1 MNKDKS
7 SVASATGL
15 MVALNFLKPALGIF
29 LLPLYLNVLTGAEYG
44 LYTLMVAFSGILNII
59 GTLRINAAM
68 ITFYF
73 DYNHDPKALREYLR
87 QLFTFS
93 TILGSL
99 SFIIIYFLG
108 PNLFAILFKDD
119 SITFLPYGAIVAA
132 SGLLNA
138 INSVYYI
145 YLKNEKNF
153 KHLSWIIFLQIMG
166 AVVIQ
171 VVLILGYQLGVY
183 GLLLGIMIPYLLT
196 FVYIIFREK
205 DILTFHLK
213 INILGPSLKYSIALI
228 PFLFIYWLSSTG
240 DRIVLEQFI
249 DLKSVGQYALLMV
262 IAGVMFLVADSI
274 MNGIRPFL
282 FEAFQKGVESK
293 KVYIA
298 KLIKFYMAT
307 NVLTVGA
314 ILFIGH
320 NLNLVTSEPSF
331 LEVIPY
337 FTFGTAIVFL
347 RSYLLLFN
355 MQLNY
360 TKNSKEISLLS
371 LVSLFVLL
379 ALYYFWSQKW
389 GLEGVLYAGMVAGFF
404 TSVLFYFLAQGK
416 FKIPYNMIDLWVIP
430 FTAFGIN
437 FGWAYLTSFSNFWIG
452 VLQCITCII
461 ASFFILRGNFIEI
474 FALVKNK
481 GLTIGNEGT

>member
-1 MNKDKS
+1 MNKEKS

-15 MVALNFLKPALGIF
+15 MVALNFLKPAIGIF
-29 LLPLYLNVLTGAEYG
+29 LLPLYLNVLTGEEYG
-44 LYTLMVAFSGILNII
+44 LYTLMVAFSGILNIV
-59 GTLRINAAM
+59 GTLRVNSAM
-68 ITFYF
+68 IPFYF
-73 DYNHDPKALREYLR
+73 DYNHDRKALREYLR

-93 TILGSL
+93 TVMGGLCFL
-99 SFIIIYFLG
+99 LVFFIG
-108 PNLFAILFKDD
+108 PQLFEILFKDE
-119 SITFLPYGAIVAA
+119 SITFLPYGAIVSA

-153 KHLSWIIFLQIMG
+153 KHLSWIIFLQIVG

-171 VVLILGYQLGVY
+171 VVLILGYKLGVY

-196 FVYIIFREK
+196 FIYIIIKES

-213 INILGPSLKYSIALI
+213 PKLLFPSLKYSVALI
-228 PFLFIYWLSSTG
+228 PFLLIYWLSSTG

-282 FEAFQKGVESK
+282 YEAFQEGVEAK
-293 KVYIA
+293 KSYILR
-298 KLIKFYMAT
+298 LIKFYMAG

-337 FTFGTAIVFL
+337 FTLGATIVFL

-360 TKNSKEISLLS
+360 NKNSREISLLS
-371 LVSLFVLL
+371 IISLIVLL
-379 ALYYFWSQKW
+379 GLYYFWSQKL
-389 GLEGVLYAGMVAGFF
+389 GLEGVLYAGLVAGLFTAILFF
-404 TSVLFYFLAQGK
+404 ILAQGK
-416 FKIPYNMIDLWVIP
+416 FKIRYNLKDLWIIP
-430 FTAFGIN
+430 IITFTIN
-437 FGWAYLTSFSNFWIG
+437 FGWAYVSGLNYFWIG
-452 VLQCITCII
+452 GLQCLTCIV
-461 ASFFILRGNFIEI
+461 ASYFILRGNFIDI
-474 FALVKNK
+474 FALVKK
-481 GLTIGNEGT
+481 KEFTIGKKGT

>member
-15 MVALNFLKPALGIF
+15 MVALNFLKPAIGIF
-29 LLPLYLNVLTGAEYG
+29 LLPLYLNVLTGEEYG
-44 LYTLMVAFSGILNII
+44 LYTLMVAFSGILNIV
-59 GTLRINAAM
+59 GTLRVNSAM
-68 ITFYF
+68 IPFYF
-73 DYNHDPKALREYLR
+73 DFNHDRSALREYLR
-87 QLFTFS
+87 QLFSFS
-93 TILGSL
+93 TLLGTFCFL
-99 SFIIIYFLG
+99 FVFLLG
-108 PNLFAILFKDD
+108 PNLFDLLFKDE
-119 SITFLPYGAIVAA
+119 SITFLPYGAIVSA

-153 KHLSWIIFLQIMG
+153 KHLSWIIFLQIIG

-171 VVLILGYQLGVY
+171 VVLILGYKLGVY
-183 GLLLGIMIPYLLT
+183 GLLLGIMVPYLLT
-196 FVYIIFREK
+196 FFYIIFKEK
-205 DILTFHLK
+205 DILTLRLNSK
-213 INILGPSLKYSIALI
+213 LLTPSLKYSIALI
-228 PFLFIYWLSSTG
+228 PFLLIYWLSSTG

-282 FEAFQKGVESK
+282 YEAFQQGVEAK
-293 KVYIA
+293 RAYIL
-298 KLIKFYMAT
+298 KMIKFYLAA
-307 NVLTVGA
+307 NIITVGG

-320 NLNLVTSEPSF
+320 NLNLITSEPSF

-337 FTFGTAIVFL
+337 FTMGATIVFL

-360 TKNSKEISLLS
+360 NKNSREISLLS
-371 LVSLFVLL
+371 MLSLLVLL
-379 ALYYFWSQKW
+379 GLYYFWSQRW
-389 GLEGVLYAGMVAGFF
+389 GLEGVLYAGLVAGLFTAIIFF
-404 TSVLFYFLAQGK
+404 ILAQGK
-416 FKIPYNMIDLWVIP
+416 FKIKYNLIDLWLIP
-430 FTAFGIN
+430 IIVFVIN
-437 FGWAYLTSFSNFWIG
+437 FCLAYLSGLSNFWIG
-452 VLQCITCII
+452 GLQLLTCLV
-461 ASFFILRGNFIEI
+461 ASYFILKGNFMDI

-481 GLTIGNEGT
+481 EFTIGKKGT